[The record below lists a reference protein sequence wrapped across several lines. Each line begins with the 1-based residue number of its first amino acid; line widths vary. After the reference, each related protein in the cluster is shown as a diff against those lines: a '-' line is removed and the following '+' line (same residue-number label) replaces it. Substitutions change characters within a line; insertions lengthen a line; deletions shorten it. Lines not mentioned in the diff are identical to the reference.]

1 MKLFKNNH
9 LVKIIFSVTIFFFLF
24 YFLNEM
30 FIQTSTV
37 EGFYGSCPQSQYLN
51 QQFNKCC
58 SMEKWYSP
66 SKNTCVA
73 QQQGSCPKGQYTN
86 DKYKV
91 CCDKDKYYHGASK
104 TCVNMK

>member
-9 LVKIIFSVTIFFFLF
+9 FVKIIFSVTIFLFLF
-24 YFLNEM
+24 YLLNKL
-30 FIQTSTV
+30 FVQTVKV
-37 EGFYGSCPQSQYLN
+37 EGFYGGCNNNQYLN

-66 SKNTCVA
+66 TKNTCVA

-91 CCDKDKYYHGASK
+91 CCDKDKYYHSVSK
-104 TCVNMK
+104 KCVNMK